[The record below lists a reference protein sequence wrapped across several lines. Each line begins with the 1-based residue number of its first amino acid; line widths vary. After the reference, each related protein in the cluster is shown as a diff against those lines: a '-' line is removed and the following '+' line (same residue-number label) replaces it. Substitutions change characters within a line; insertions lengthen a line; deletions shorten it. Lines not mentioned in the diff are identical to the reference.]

1 MKLYRWQKECLNEWE
16 KHKYR
21 GIVNVI
27 TGAGKT
33 VLGISAIS
41 LLARKL
47 EQEGKKLRVRIVVPT
62 NWLARQWKSVLE
74 EQLEEISEAVWT
86 SEDTPAGWQERIYR
100 EGVSILGGGRKD
112 PCSRACTIYVVN
124 SARYTITRHIK
135 EDILAGY
142 EVLLIADECHHYG
155 APENRRIFNFR
166 TLPPDRQAHIFTLG
180 LSATPECQEYD
191 TVLLPSLGEE
201 IFRYGFDIAVREE
214 TVSAYRLG
222 QIAISFTAR
231 EMAEYSDYTEKI
243 LFTKKKLK
251 EEYPILKNKSPV
263 EFLRL
268 VSRLASDEEE
278 LPALFLRLCYLRAAI
293 SQNASAR
300 VSCTLSLVRKL
311 DPEEKILIFCER
323 ITQAEEIYA
332 KLRGAAAGRIV
343 RYHSDMSQALR
354 NESLEQFRTGEARIL
369 VTCRALDEGMD
380 VPSVCIGIVLS
391 CSAGSRQRIQRLGR
405 ILRKT
410 AGKESAVLYYLYV
423 KESADDSAYLP
434 DLADP
439 SRIFYLDYQAG
450 EDSFFHYGYERP
462 AAELWSEALSRFP
475 DDEEKLGELRTCLME
490 GLVRQDFMESLES
503 CDWKISQAR
512 DRHERNY
519 WICMKRIQASLKQD
533 GSGKKC

>member
-1 MKLYRWQKECLNEWE
+1 MELYRWQKECLNEWE

-41 LLARKL
+41 LLAGKL

-62 NWLARQWKSVLE
+62 NWLARQWRSVLE
-74 EQLEEISEAVWT
+74 EQLEEML
-86 SEDTPAGWQERIYR
+86 R
-100 EGVSILGGGRKD
+100 EGVSLLGGGRKD
-112 PCSRACTIYVVN
+112 PYRRACTIYVVN

-135 EDILAGY
+135 EDILEGY

-166 TLPPDRQAHIFTLG
+166 TLPPDRQEHIFTLG

-191 TVLLPSLGEE
+191 TVLVPSLGEE
-201 IFRYGFDIAVREE
+201 ICRYGFDTAVREE
-214 TVSAYRLG
+214 TVSSYRLG
-222 QIAISFTAR
+222 QIAISFTAL
-231 EMAEYSDYTEKI
+231 ELAEYDDYTQKI
-243 LFTKKKLK
+243 IITKKKLK
-251 EEYPILKNKSPV
+251 EEYPELKNKSPV

-278 LPALFLRLCYLRAAI
+278 LPALYLRLCYLRAAI

-300 VSCTLSLVRKL
+300 VSCTLSLVGKL
-311 DPEEKILIFCER
+311 PDDKILIFCER
-323 ITQAEEIYA
+323 IAQAEEIYA
-332 KLRGAAAGRIV
+332 KLRGSGAGRIV
-343 RYHSDMSQALR
+343 RYHSDMTQALR

-380 VPSVCIGIVLS
+380 VPSVNIAIVLS
-391 CSAGSRQRIQRLGR
+391 CAAKSRQRIQRLGR

-434 DLADP
+434 DLTDP
-439 SRIFYLDYQAG
+439 ARIFYLDYQTV
-450 EDSFFHYGYERP
+450 EDSFFNYGYERP
-462 AAELWSEALSRFP
+462 AAELWSEAVRRFP
-475 DDEEKLGELRTCLME
+475 DDAEKLGELRRCLTE
-490 GLVRQDFMESLES
+490 GVVRQDFMEPSEY
-503 CDWKISQAR
+503 CDRKISLAR

-519 WICMKRIQASLKQD
+519 WICMKRIQASLKHRT
-533 GSGKKC
+533 GP